1 MHSVIASV
9 SSDHSAP
16 LSVTAPSPSAA
27 STIAR
32 FVIDFE
38 PGIAICAGDALSA
51 ASASAESGTT
61 SISSGSGIIWVVVVV
76 LLLLLELLLSC
87 GAVCG
92 TRSR

>member
-32 FVIDFE
+32 FVIE
-38 PGIAICAGDALSA
+38 LRPCGIAIAAGLTDVADEFLGG
-51 ASASAESGTT
+51 ERDDLDQLGQRR
-61 SISSGSGIIWVVVVV
+61 GWWWQCCCRCW
-76 LLLLLELLLSC
+76 SC
-87 GAVCG
+87 C
-92 TRSR
+92 